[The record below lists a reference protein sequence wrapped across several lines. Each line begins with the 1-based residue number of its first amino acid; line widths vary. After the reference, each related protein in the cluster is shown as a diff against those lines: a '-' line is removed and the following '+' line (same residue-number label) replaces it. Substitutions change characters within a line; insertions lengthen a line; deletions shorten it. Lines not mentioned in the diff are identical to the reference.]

1 MRRPPRA
8 PATRLS
14 IECRA
19 LGHRVLMEGKEAL
32 LWLGKADPVD
42 TMKGAR
48 ADHPSRQTM
57 AALFS
62 ASRNAIGAEE
72 GRTFSEIIKLACTTT
87 SEDRGDDS
95 VEDSVAICRTA

>member
-1 MRRPPRA
+1 
-8 PATRLS
+8 
-14 IECRA
+14 
-19 LGHRVLMEGKEAL
+19 MEGKEAL